1 MFPCRSTERRFG
13 FRWPMPRHRFGALV
27 AVVVVVVAVAGRG
40 EIVGSN
46 DLSEIER
53 IEGAADCV

>member
-1 MFPCRSTERRFG
+1 MKAGSFYVLRETFRLSIADVMASIWSTKRR
-13 FRWPMPRHRFGALV
+13 RR
-27 AVVVVVVAVAGRG
+27 RG
-40 EIVGSN
+40 EIAGSN

>member
-1 MFPCRSTERRFG
+1 MSFYEGRFG
-13 FRWPMPRHRFGALV
+13 FRQPWYRFGAPV
-27 AVVVVVVAVAGRG
+27 IVIVVGRG
-40 EIVGSN
+40 EIAGSN